1 MKKQVINRTGKKI
14 ELAKH
19 TIEAG
24 ESVML
29 SSVLFSKEDLAKLK
43 KDSKLGIYYIEDE
56 NVATTQNENSNEK
69 DLENVSTVT
78 LSKMNEKELRD
89 FAKANNISIPK
100 TVKKIDKLREI
111 IENSLK
117 GE

>member
-1 MKKQVINRTGKKI
+1 MKKQVINKTGKKI

-19 TIEAG
+19 TIGAG
-24 ESVML
+24 ESVIL
-29 SSVLFSKEDLAKLK
+29 SSVLFSEEDLAKLK

-56 NVATTQNENSNEK
+56 NVTA
-69 DLENVSTVT
+69 VT
-78 LSKMNEKELRD
+78 LSKMDEKELRD
-89 FAKANNISIPK
+89 FAEANNIIIPK